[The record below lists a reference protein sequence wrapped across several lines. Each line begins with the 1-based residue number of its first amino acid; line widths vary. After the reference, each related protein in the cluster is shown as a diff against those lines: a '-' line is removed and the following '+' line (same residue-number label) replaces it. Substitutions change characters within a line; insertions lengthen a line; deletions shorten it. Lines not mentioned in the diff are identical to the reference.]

1 MINQIHLFTTLL
13 AFLFL
18 LNKPCNVLANENII
32 AETCKLTQ
40 FPQECISNLES
51 DPRSSSADFTGL
63 SKIAYQLSAT
73 KVNETMLLASQLVFN
88 STDYEAWSFL
98 QVCLS
103 YYKSISKQIFNEG
116 IVAFDKKKYDKAYQV
131 LEKANQAIVGCN
143 NTNQSPLYES
153 NTMNYR
159 FITDTMAIIN
169 KLF

>member
-1 MINQIHLFTTLL
+1 MMINQIHLFTTLL

-51 DPRSSSADFTGL
+51 DPRSSSADLTGL

-73 KVNETMLLASQLVFN
+73 KVNETMLLASQL
-88 STDYEAWSFL
+88 
-98 QVCLS
+98 
-103 YYKSISKQIFNEG
+103 IFNEG
-116 IVAFDKKKYDKAYQV
+116 IVAFDEKKYDKAYQV